1 MGRERKYMMK
11 ISSKEKVAG
20 WLLASPW
27 LIGFLAFT
35 VGPMLY
41 SLFLSFTNYDMFNKP
56 LWIGLANY
64 SKLFTG
70 DYLVPQALK
79 VTFIYTLI
87 SISINLVLGLLIA
100 LLLNQKIKLL
110 GFFRMVFYLPSVL
123 PYIATLFMWMLVF
136 NTDFGLINSVVKI
149 FGLKGP
155 NWLGD
160 PHWTLSAL
168 IIISVWGIGKDMLIY
183 LAGLQGVPTQL
194 YEAAELDGASAWKS
208 FWKIT
213 IPMISPVI
221 FFNLIIGIIN
231 SLQAFNTA
239 YIMTEGGPV
248 NSTYFYMLHI
258 YYKAFEDYQMGYS
271 SALAW
276 ILFIITILFTFLV
289 FRTVGAKI
297 YYEGGED

>member
-1 MGRERKYMMK
+1 MMK
-11 ISSKEKVAG
+11 TSSREKVAG

-27 LIGFLAFT
+27 IIGFVAFT

-56 LWIGLANY
+56 GWIGLANY

-70 DYLVPQALK
+70 DYLVPQAFK
-79 VTFIYTLI
+79 VTLTYTCA
-87 SISINLVLGLLIA
+87 SVSVNLVLGLLIA

-110 GFFRMVFYLPSVL
+110 GFFRTVFYLPSVL

-136 NTDFGLINSVVKI
+136 NTDFGLINSVI
-149 FGLKGP
+149 RFFGLKGP

-160 PHWTLSAL
+160 PHWALSAL
-168 IIISVWGIGKDMLIY
+168 IVISVWGVGKDMLIY
-183 LAGLQGVPTQL
+183 LAGLQGVPTQF
-194 YEAAELDGASAWKS
+194 YEAAELDGASAWIS

-221 FFNLIIGIIN
+221 FFNLVIGIIN

-276 ILFIITILFTFLV
+276 ILFIITILFTFLI
-289 FRTVGAKI
+289 FKWIGSKI
-297 YYEGGED
+297 YYEGGE

>member
-1 MGRERKYMMK
+1 MMK

-87 SISINLVLGLLIA
+87 SVSINLVLGLLIA

>member
-1 MGRERKYMMK
+1 MNMMK
-11 ISSKEKVAG
+11 TSSREKVAG

-27 LIGFLAFT
+27 IIGFVAFT

-56 LWIGLANY
+56 GWIGLANY

-70 DYLVPQALK
+70 DYLVPQAFK
-79 VTFIYTLI
+79 VTLTYTCA
-87 SISINLVLGLLIA
+87 SVSVNLVLGLLIA

-110 GFFRMVFYLPSVL
+110 GFFRTVFYLPSIL

-136 NTDFGLINSVVKI
+136 NTDFGLINSVI
-149 FGLKGP
+149 RFFGLKGP

-160 PHWTLSAL
+160 PHWALSAL
-168 IIISVWGIGKDMLIY
+168 IVISVWGVGKDMLIY
-183 LAGLQGVPTQL
+183 LAGLQGVPTQF
-194 YEAAELDGASAWKS
+194 YEAAELDGASAWTS

-221 FFNLIIGIIN
+221 FFNLVIGIIN

-276 ILFIITILFTFLV
+276 ILFIITILFTFLI
-289 FRTVGAKI
+289 FKWIGSKI
-297 YYEGGED
+297 YYEGGE